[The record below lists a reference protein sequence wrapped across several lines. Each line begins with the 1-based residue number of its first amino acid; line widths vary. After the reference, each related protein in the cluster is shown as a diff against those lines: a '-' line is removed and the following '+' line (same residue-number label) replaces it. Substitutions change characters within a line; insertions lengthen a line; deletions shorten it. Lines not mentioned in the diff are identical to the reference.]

1 MNIKLISGVVIAG
14 LAASYAG
21 GKFYMTDQVAT
32 QLDAKIIEMQPMIDV
47 KYGDLSVEP
56 ITQKIQLLDVILSP
70 ADGSQKP
77 IKINEITVNNFDTSS
92 DFPAT
97 LDLALNGI
105 SISID
110 EIEPQTAM
118 QLEDLGYKDN
128 MLINLATKYTYVD
141 NVMDWQ
147 FKVSAEDMGKIDYS
161 LNIANFEFDPAQ
173 PITLLFSYPNYQLN
187 SAEFTYTDK
196 SFIERLIK
204 QEAQTTGISV
214 DELKQRITDK
224 INAILAADLA
234 NNTNELS
241 EAELSVTKNA
251 AESFIKFIN
260 DPKSI
265 TVSINPEQVV
275 TLGDITQTQNDPAK
289 LIALLNMAFKA

>member
-1 MNIKLISGVVIAG
+1 MNIKLISGVIIAG
-14 LAASYAG
+14 LAASYVG
-21 GKFYMTDQVAT
+21 GKFYMTDQIAT
-32 QLDAKIIEMQPMIDV
+32 QIDAKIIEMQPMIDV

-56 ITQKIQLLDVILSP
+56 ITQKIQLHDVVLSP
-70 ADGSQKP
+70 ADGSESP

-92 DFPAT
+92 DFPAA

-110 EIEPQTAM
+110 DIEPETAM
-118 QLEDLGYKDN
+118 QLQELGYKDN
-128 MLINLATKYTYVD
+128 MLISLATKYTYVD

-147 FKVSAEDMGKIDYS
+147 FKLSAEDMGKIDYS
-161 LNIANFEFDPAQ
+161 LNIANFEFDPKQ

-204 QEAQTTGISV
+204 QEAQTTGTSV
-214 DELKQRITDK
+214 EELKQRITDK

-234 NNTNELS
+234 KGNNELS

-265 TVSINPEQVV
+265 TVSINPVQAV
-275 TLGDITQTQNDPAK
+275 TLGEITQTQNDPPK